1 VNVDSLLSQLAQK
14 RPVFH
19 SEADFQHALAWE
31 IHLSHPAAE
40 VRLERPFEQM
50 HLDLLVRSGAM
61 TCALEL
67 KYKTRR
73 ATLEHAGETF
83 ALSNHLAQDIGR
95 YDFLKD
101 VCRLERIVAG
111 KPGWDGCAIILTNDA
126 SYWRS
131 GRAGTVD
138 SAFRLHEGRTID
150 PSLAWDARASAGT
163 TKGRTSALSIRGRY
177 KIFWQPYSAV
187 GAHEFRYLAIQIAK

>member
-1 VNVDSLLSQLAQK
+1 MNLDSLLTQLARK

-31 IHLSHPAAE
+31 VHLSHPAAE
-40 VRLERPFEQM
+40 VRLERSVEQM
-50 HLDLLVRSGAM
+50 HLDLVVRDGAM
-61 TCALEL
+61 NYALEL
-67 KYKTRR
+67 KYKTRS
-73 ATLEHAGETF
+73 ATLEHAGESF
-83 ALSNHLAQDIGR
+83 ALSNHAAQDSGR

-101 VCRLERIVAG
+101 VGRLERIVAA
-111 KPGWDGCAIILTNDA
+111 KPGWDGCAILLTNDA

-150 PSLAWDARASAGT
+150 ASLAWDARASAGT
-163 TKGRTSALSIRGRY
+163 TKGGLRR
-177 KIFWQPYSAV
+177 
-187 GAHEFRYLAIQIAK
+187 